1 MHRVDPTAQA
11 YDLYYRNAEMEQRAH
26 RLGEFER
33 AILLAIVRLGDC
45 AYGVPIRAELE
56 RRLSRTIATGA
67 VYTTLDRL
75 EEKGLVSSRL
85 GEPTPERGG
94 RAKRFYRVDASG
106 FAALNA
112 AKEASDAVWSLW
124 PIPTGGKG

>member
-1 MHRVDPTAQA
+1 M
-11 YDLYYRNAEMEQRAH
+11 YYRDTEMEQRAR

-33 AILLAIVRLGDC
+33 AILLAIVRLGDN
-45 AYGVPIRAELE
+45 AYGVPIRADLE
-56 RRLSRTIATGA
+56 SRLSRAVATGA

-75 EEKGLVSSRL
+75 EEKGMVSSWL

-112 AKEASDAVWSLW
+112 AKEASDAIWSLW